1 MLGSSNS
8 HNTMKGHE
16 MGVYV
21 EPKRGIH
28 LQDTTFYHL
37 LDVPRLQQKKW
48 LWDLRGDEAAY
59 LGKYNF
65 TGKRVLEFGP
75 ASGGLTFW
83 MERQGAEIVAVDLS
97 PDIDKTSWDLLILP
111 EDDIA
116 QMKAAQSEGIRRLNN
131 GFWYAHE
138 QFGSKAKLVH
148 ATAYH
153 VPTEIG
159 RFDVVTLCSVLEHLR
174 DPFGALENVLNFTDN
189 AIIITNLAPLFI
201 SKDLQKLP
209 LAYFMPDKARRHPH
223 GGWTWWHFSPE
234 VYVRY
239 LDLKGFKIISNT
251 TRPYKHV
258 AGPREVFTIVTE
270 RGVLPAHN

>member
-1 MLGSSNS
+1 
-8 HNTMKGHE
+8 MKGHE
-16 MGVYV
+16 IGPYV

-37 LDVPRLQQKKW
+37 LDLPGLRERPW
-48 LWDLRGDEAAY
+48 GWDLRGDEAAY

-65 TGKRVLEFGP
+65 AGKRVLEFGP

-83 MERQGAEIVAVDLS
+83 MERQRAEIVAVDLS

-111 EDDIA
+111 EDDVA
-116 QMKAAQSEGIRRLNN
+116 QMKAAQIRGNQRLTN
-131 GFWYAHE
+131 GFWYVHE
-138 QFGSKAKLVH
+138 QFNSNAKLVYG
-148 ATAYH
+148 TAYR

-174 DPFGALENVLNFTDN
+174 DPIGALENALNFTDN
-189 AIIITNLAPLFI
+189 AIIITNIAPHFI

-209 LAYFMPDKARRHPH
+209 LAYFMPDRARRHPH
-223 GGWTWWHFSPE
+223 GGWDWWHFSPE

-251 TRPYKHV
+251 THSYKRFD
-258 AGPREVFTIVTE
+258 GPQKVFTIVAE
-270 RGVLPAHN
+270 RAVPPTHA